1 MTLRAVLY
9 VYCSSW
15 TQIWE
20 GQMYEKSYSVSYEK
34 GPPYYRL
41 RLLINYLTEDSDVKH
56 NENAWHMLAVH

>member
-1 MTLRAVLY
+1 
-9 VYCSSW
+9 
-15 TQIWE
+15 
-20 GQMYEKSYSVSYEK
+20 MYEKSYSVSYEK